1 MTCPFQ
7 YERQEEEEKKAKKKM
22 VVRLRIILFIIYLQ
36 KVSWFSL
43 STNLERK
50 IYIYVCF
57 VYLNQCNAMF
67 LIRIIISVKKNILW
81 LLSKL
86 IKKYQKNISII
97 NVIKS

>member
-7 YERQEEEEKKAKKKM
+7 YERQGKKKKKGKKKM

-57 VYLNQCNAMF
+57 VYLSQCNAMF

-86 IKKYQKNISII
+86 IKKYQNNISII
-97 NVIKS
+97 NVMKS